1 MTPIRIPPE
10 ALVLV
15 GDGEKAMFLRNRGD
29 ADYPN
34 LVVERLLGHDNPPT
48 REQGTDQPGRVND
61 ALGHKSA
68 VENTDWHR
76 LEKERFAK
84 ELADRLY
91 EYAHAGRFQHLIIVA
106 PPQVLGNL
114 RNDFHA
120 EVKRRIIA
128 EVDKTL
134 TQHPVYEIERL
145 LTGAKKK

>member
-1 MTPIRIPPE
+1 MKAIKIPPE

-34 LVVERLLGHDNPPT
+34 LVVERLLEHDNPPT
-48 REQGTDQPGRVND
+48 REQGTDQPGRMND
-61 ALGHKSA
+61 AMGHKSA
-68 VENTDWHR
+68 VDNTDWHR

-91 EYAHAGRFQHLIIVA
+91 KYAHAGRFQHLIVVA

-114 RNDFHA
+114 RNDFHS
-120 EVKRRIIA
+120 EVKKRIVA
-128 EVDKTL
+128 EIDKTL
-134 TQHPVYEIERL
+134 TQHPVHEIERL
-145 LTGAKKK
+145 LTGR

>member
-29 ADYPN
+29 ADFPN
-34 LVVERLLGHDNPPT
+34 LVVEKLLEHDNPPT
-48 REQGTDQPGRVND
+48 REQGADQPGRVND

-84 ELADRLY
+84 ELAERLY
-91 EYAHAGRFQHLIIVA
+91 KSAHAGQYQHLIIVA

-120 EVKRRIIA
+120 EVKKRIVAEIA
-128 EVDKTL
+128 KTL
-134 TQHPVYEIERL
+134 TQHPIYEIERL
-145 LTGAKKK
+145 LTKG

>member
-1 MTPIRIPPE
+1 MTPIRIPPD

-29 ADYPN
+29 EDYPN
-34 LVVERLLGHDNPPT
+34 LVVERLFEHDNPPT
-48 REQGTDQPGRVND
+48 REQGSDQPGRMND
-61 ALGHKSA
+61 ALRHKSA

-91 EYAHAGRFQHLIIVA
+91 KYAHAGRFQHLVVVA

-120 EVKRRIIA
+120 EVKKRIVA
-128 EVDKTL
+128 EVHKTL

-145 LTGAKKK
+145 LTKG